1 MIIEEEAQGQ
11 IEKWKKFAKERL
23 IPDLEAQRKVVDQ
36 LEKDIENYSNLSR
49 WAAGIVTAT
58 SSSAKSG
65 STPASSSSSSSS
77 SSSKEVLVDLGL
89 GYYSPA
95 EMCNMK
101 DAKILVAVGL
111 GFQLEMTLAEAAMF
125 ADQKVLALRKEH
137 DIAVKTLAGISSTLA
152 TIVYGISQLN

>member
-1 MIIEEEAQGQ
+1 MAEEQTQAQV
-11 IEKWKKFAKERL
+11 ERWKAFAKEKL

-49 WAAGIVTAT
+49 WASVMAATA
-58 SSSAKSG
+58 SQPK
-65 STPASSSSSSSS
+65 ASSSSSGGGGDGGA
-77 SSSKEVLVDLGL
+77 KEVLVDLGM

-95 EMCNMK
+95 EICNLK
-101 DAKILVAVGL
+101 NTKILVTVGL

-125 ADQKVLALRKEH
+125 ADQKVIALRKEH
-137 DIAVKTLAGISSTLA
+137 ELAVKTLAGISSTLA

>member
-1 MIIEEEAQGQ
+1 MEEGQEQ
-11 IEKWKKFAKERL
+11 IEKWRKFAKERL

-49 WAAGIVTAT
+49 WASGIVASTAT
-58 SSSAKSG
+58 KEGKSSS
-65 STPASSSSSSSS
+65 T
-77 SSSKEVLVDLGL
+77 KEALVDLGL

-95 EMCNMK
+95 EICNLK
-101 DAKILVAVGL
+101 DTKILVTVGL

-137 DIAVKTLAGISSTLA
+137 EIAVRTLAGISSTLA